1 MLDTLEIRARINL
14 RAWGFD
20 LTPPTILYPASPCG
34 RRYCGGSVL
43 QLGGG
48 DSCLLCARPHGRP
61 DYRDME
67 RELARETG
75 LRALAQTALGQ
86 P

>member
-1 MLDTLEIRARINL
+1 MLDTLEIRARISL

-20 LTPPTILYPASPCG
+20 LTPTVILRPSNPCS
-34 RRYCGGSVL
+34 RRACGGSVL

-61 DYRDME
+61 DALDIE

-75 LRALAQTALGQ
+75 LIGLARVALG
-86 P
+86 